1 MKVLLLHPE
10 DAFAP
15 WCATQ
20 HWDLVVDLG
29 RAPTGTYEHWN
40 RQTGC
45 PVISIYEHAEE
56 TEDLYRL
63 RDLLQLGMGR
73 VVDQLGIDW
82 WDVFSL
88 EIAFGVQRAILVH
101 RLSKDLPVN
110 CDLHCS
116 RPDPV
121 ASTLQ
126 RLLGAR
132 LTCLGGRLQSMH
144 CRVRRYY
151 QSFSRLGKAELL
163 QLLEDKLDVAH
174 SIRRRFA
181 VRRCKKEQP
190 VVLLP
195 SAYVNVS
202 SIVLSYAALLA
213 QQQFMLVVAR
223 RNGYPARVPTNVLVT
238 PLTPYF
244 GATDKHEIMS
254 LFESW
259 GKLRAWLVS
268 CAAEFKT
275 AESEGFLASAS
286 TPFPWGIALRDAWLR
301 FYASEH
307 VTACLSADD
316 SNPNTRLPLILA
328 KKLSIPALACHH
340 GALDFRMA
348 IKVNHADLYLA
359 KSEMELDYLRRIC
372 HLASD
377 KTVIAAPASLKSPP
391 LQRVPHRSTP
401 WLVFFTEPYEN
412 YGWRSDEVYRDL
424 LPRLCSLARTFELR
438 LVFKLHPF
446 ESLKAHRRMLRRLI
460 PEHERQIEVLVGP
473 PSKHLW
479 NNTRF
484 ALTVQSSIALECTA
498 LGIPVFLC
506 AWLRD
511 PHSGYVQQYAHF
523 GVGHVLECS
532 EQIAKIP
539 TVLESYNRE
548 SVQKQ
553 STGNA
558 MSPDELAHLLSG
570 TYPLPIEQCVTAP

>member
-1 MKVLLLHPE
+1 MKVLLLHQE
-10 DAFAP
+10 DAFAR
-15 WCATQ
+15 WCPTRR
-20 HWDLVVDLG
+20 WDLVVDLG
-29 RAPTGTYEHWN
+29 RAPAGTYEYWS

-45 PVISIYEHAEE
+45 PVISIYDHAEE

-63 RDLLQLGMGR
+63 RDLLELGAGR
-73 VVDQLGIDW
+73 VVDRWGIDW

-88 EIAFGVQRAILVH
+88 EIASGVQRAILVH
-101 RLSKDLPVN
+101 RLSKDLPAN
-110 CDLHCS
+110 CDLYGS
-116 RPDPV
+116 RPDRV
-121 ASTLQ
+121 ATALQ
-126 RLLGAR
+126 RLLGAKI
-132 LTCLGGRLQSMH
+132 TCLGDGLQSIH
-144 CRVRRYY
+144 RRVRRYCEA
-151 QSFSRLGKAELL
+151 FSRLGKAEIL
-163 QLLEDKLDVAH
+163 QLLEDKFDVDHA
-174 SIRRRFA
+174 IRRRFA
-181 VRRCKKEQP
+181 VHRGKTGQP

-195 SAYVNVS
+195 SAYLNVS
-202 SIVLSYAALLA
+202 RTALSYAALLP
-213 QQQFMLVVAR
+213 QQRFMLVVAR
-223 RNGYPARVPTNVLVT
+223 RSGYLASVPPNVLVT
-238 PLTPYF
+238 WLTLYF
-244 GATDKHEIMS
+244 GATDKHETAS
-254 LFESW
+254 LLESW
-259 GKLRAWLVS
+259 AKLRAWLIN
-268 CAAEFKT
+268 CAAEFRT
-275 AESEGFLASAS
+275 AELGGFLGSGSA
-286 TPFPWGIALRDAWLR
+286 PFRWGIALRDAWLR

-316 SNPNTRLPLILA
+316 SNPNSRIPVILA
-328 KKLSIPALACHH
+328 KKLRIPALACHH

-359 KSEMELDYLRRIC
+359 KNEMELDYLRRIC

-377 KTVIAAPASLKSPP
+377 KTVIAAPASLKSPT

-401 WLVFFTEPYEN
+401 WLVFFTEPYES

-424 LPRLCSLARTFELR
+424 LPRLCSLAKTCELR

-539 TVLESYNRE
+539 TVLESYNGE
-548 SVQKQ
+548 SIQKQ

-558 MSPDELAHLLSG
+558 ISPDELAHLLSG
-570 TYPLPIEQCVTAP
+570 TYPLPVEQCVTAP